1 VSDFPTVPHVAL
13 IGNVNV
19 DMIMGPQGPWPRAGT
34 EVVLPDYEL
43 RVGGQAGNAALALE
57 AVGVPMRLITS
68 VGNDIL
74 GRWLAESFG
83 ESAKAWRIADCSTCI
98 SIGMTHLNGERT
110 FFTYAGHLDRF
121 GPADILPFL
130 PQHAADG
137 SVALLVAVFLSPLFM
152 AALPQTIA
160 ALKTANYHIALDT
173 GWPPQGWTDS
183 VIENYAAWLGEI
195 DTLLINEVEATALA
209 KTDAL
214 DEAVARIRK
223 MLRPDATCVVKRG
236 PDGASAWRGDESASA
251 AAPKV
256 VVADSIGAGD
266 VFNVG
271 FLRAELRGAPLAD
284 TLKEAVAFASAVI
297 ATRPRRYDVG

>member
-1 VSDFPTVPHVAL
+1 MSDFPAVPHVAL

-34 EVVLPDYEL
+34 EVVLPEYEL
-43 RVGGQAGNAALALE
+43 RVGGQAGNAALALQ
-57 AVGVPMRLITS
+57 AVGVPMQLITN

-74 GRWLAESFG
+74 GRWLQESFG
-83 ESAKAWRIADCSTCI
+83 ESGKTWRIAECPTCI
-98 SIGMTHLNGERT
+98 SVGMTHPNGERT
-110 FFTYAGHLDRF
+110 FFTHAGHLDLF
-121 GPADILPFL
+121 GPDDVLPFL
-130 PQHAADG
+130 PRRAADG
-137 SVALLVAVFLSPLFM
+137 SVALLVAVFLSPPFM
-152 AALPQTIA
+152 AALPQIIV
-160 ALKTANYHIALDT
+160 ALKAANYLVALDT

-183 VIENYAAWLGEI
+183 VIESYALWVGEI
-195 DTLLINEVEATALA
+195 DTLLINEVEAMALA
-209 KTDAL
+209 KSEAL
-214 DEAVARIRK
+214 EEAVARIRK
-223 MLRPDATCVVKRG
+223 MMRPEATFVIKRG

-251 AAPKV
+251 PAPKV

-284 TLKEAVAFASAVI
+284 ALREAVTFASAVI